1 MKDNGK
7 KGKESAHVGIA
18 VEVTG
23 EAIAQHTDKHAR
35 NVVVE
40 IIFLKFV
47 YKEIRV
53 RGTRRRTW

>member
-7 KGKESAHVGIA
+7 KGKESAHVI
-18 VEVTG
+18 TG

-35 NVVVE
+35 NVVVK

-53 RGTRRRTW
+53 RGTCQRTW